1 MQSLTLIKG
10 EQEWIKPNIAKNKQ
24 LKTNY
29 KPKTTVVKFKTEE
42 ECDLFIAYTDKK
54 DFIKK
59 CNNNKGCVLRV
70 HDGENISIKLE
81 LGECPVCLY
90 DKKLKIL
97 KCNHKLCLD
106 CVDTI
111 NLHNKLENLCP
122 LCQDEL

>member
-10 EQEWIKPNIAKNKQ
+10 EQEWIKPNIAKHKK

-59 CNNNKGCVLRV
+59 CNNKKGCVLRV
-70 HDGENISIKLE
+70 DDCENIIIKLVP
-81 LGECPVCLY
+81 GECPVCLN
-90 DKKLKIL
+90 DKELKIL

>member
-111 NLHNKLENLCP
+111 NLHNKLENL
-122 LCQDEL
+122 L